1 MQVSRPAK
9 SEASNLCL
17 YTLSIC
23 LVFYGDLYFNTPS
36 TAMSTVPAVLDP
48 TAPQSRFTA
57 KADQEAARGRFEG
70 AFGIVRDEL
79 FAHFAAHGLPADAV
93 EWYSRVSNP

>member
-1 MQVSRPAK
+1 
-9 SEASNLCL
+9 
-17 YTLSIC
+17 
-23 LVFYGDLYFNTPS
+23 
-36 TAMSTVPAVLDP
+36 MSTVPAVLDP

-93 EWYSRVSNP
+93 E

>member
-1 MQVSRPAK
+1 
-9 SEASNLCL
+9 
-17 YTLSIC
+17 
-23 LVFYGDLYFNTPS
+23 
-36 TAMSTVPAVLDP
+36 MSTVPAVLDP